1 MIFPCDKCGICCN
14 HINEIPELHS
24 FDSGNGRCIHL
35 LDNNLCEIYETRP
48 DICNVKTMYEK
59 IYCSEMSEDEYI
71 KLNTEGCN
79 ELKRKYKRIE

>member
-35 LDNNLCEIYETRP
+35 LDNNLCAIY
-48 DICNVKTMYEK
+48 INGVY
-59 IYCSEMSEDEYI
+59 IYTYQM
-71 KLNTEGCN
+71 
-79 ELKRKYKRIE
+79 